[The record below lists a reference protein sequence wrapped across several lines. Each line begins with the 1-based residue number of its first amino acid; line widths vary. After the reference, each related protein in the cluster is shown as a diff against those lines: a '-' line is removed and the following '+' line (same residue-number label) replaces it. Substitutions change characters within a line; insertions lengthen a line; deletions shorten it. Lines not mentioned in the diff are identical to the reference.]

1 LGSISKLRAKPFQ
14 RIEKNPP
21 SNICCE
27 LCFGSASCISI
38 CEPTYTIVCKACS
51 VYSDKLISINWLNL
65 LQLSENLETYER
77 RIEILSELDLKC
89 QEISESFDSFIINLT
104 QAYNKCKREIDLNTT
119 QNLNY
124 IEQYEQ
130 DLLRRFSEVVVSRD
144 VLKTEVFIKNLEI
157 LQDQIIE
164 LNLLTSD
171 ELKQTIME
179 NLSISFRDVEDFRYL
194 I

>member
-1 LGSISKLRAKPFQ
+1 MR
-14 RIEKNPP
+14 
-21 SNICCE
+21 
-27 LCFGSASCISI
+27 
-38 CEPTYTIVCKACS
+38 T
-51 VYSDKLISINWLNL
+51 WNL

-164 LNLLTSD
+164 LNLLASD